1 MLWAC
6 AAVSGMMGLAV
17 QRLPLETSLVCIFL
31 FSLGM
36 IYLGI
41 HLGKVKVYDVTQP
54 TPVMSFL
61 VDVSYKRRVFE
72 VLLDSTLI
80 ILAYYGSYA
89 LVFGRLETS
98 LDPAPFFQSLPLV
111 VAIKLTALTAAG
123 VYRGM
128 WRYITPDALWIYFR
142 GTLLGSMAS
151 VVVLTLVFRFQG
163 FSRAAFALDGLLLLL
178 LLTGSR
184 FGFRLIRSLFPDKL
198 VQREFK
204 TVLIYGAGDGGEI
217 LARELANNPGWR
229 LRPVGFLDDDT
240 TKSGKI
246 LHGLRVL
253 GGLRKLGGLRERLG
267 VTGVI
272 ISSSR
277 FSQERL
283 SEIRQTCL
291 DSGLEMFQLSL
302 SINPIISHDDS
313 EEPIQADSFA
323 DLPTF
328 SPPETSAIP
337 NPNLQSPN
345 HLSAAPNASI

>member
-1 MLWAC
+1 
-6 AAVSGMMGLAV
+6 MMGLAV
-17 QRLPLETSLVCIFL
+17 QRLPLEASLVCIFL

-41 HLGKVKVYDVTQP
+41 HLGKVKVYDVSQP

-61 VDVSYKRRVFE
+61 VNVSYKRRVFE
-72 VLLDSTLI
+72 VLLDVTLI

-89 LVFGRLETS
+89 LVFGPLETS

-163 FSRAAFALDGLLLLL
+163 FSRAAFALDGLLLLVL
-178 LLTGSR
+178 LIVSR
-184 FGFRLIRSLFPDKL
+184 FGFLLIRRLFPDKL
-198 VQREFK
+198 IQRESK
-204 TVLIYGAGDGGEI
+204 AVMIYGAGDGGEI

-240 TKSGKI
+240 NKSGKI

-253 GGLRKLGGLRERLG
+253 GDLRKLGGLRERLG

-277 FSQERL
+277 FSPERL
-283 SEIRQTCL
+283 SEIRKACL
-291 DSGLEMFQLSL
+291 DLGLEMFQLSL

-328 SPPETSAIP
+328 SPPESSAIP
-337 NPNLQSPN
+337 NPNLQSSN
-345 HLSAAPNASI
+345 HLSASPNASI